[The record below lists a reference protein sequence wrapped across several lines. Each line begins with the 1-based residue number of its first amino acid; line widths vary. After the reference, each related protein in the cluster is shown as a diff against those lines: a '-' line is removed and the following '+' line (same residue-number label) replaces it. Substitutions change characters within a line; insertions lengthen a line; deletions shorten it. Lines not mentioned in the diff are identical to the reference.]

1 MLSLAIITWWSWSTS
16 VQRHR
21 EKDIDVSSMRCGACM
36 LPVWNQVPVIGE
48 PHVDIPLEH
57 IRLEGLARNSRTEKR
72 DRCFFTAE
80 D

>member
-57 IRLEGLARNSRTEKR
+57 IWLEIPVLRKEIDVFSQLKT
-72 DRCFFTAE
+72 DRI
-80 D
+80 